1 MMRLSSIASIL
12 RINLLLCQEN
22 NMFRRIFAE
31 PRTKFLAFFA
41 NCFYNAE
48 NLENRG
54 MSPSSLEGECC
65 LLFSGTFTRLPMS
78 FTESIADLESHVFS
92 ALTHVREYVNG
103 YLDLGLDG
111 ILCCSAKG
119 EPSQSVLTLDTI
131 RKQLEGCRRCKLHV
145 GRIQLVFGTGNPQA
159 ALVFVGEG
167 PGYHEDQQGQP
178 FVGEAGALL
187 TRMIEAIGLRRDEV
201 YITNVV
207 KCRPPNNRN
216 PEPDEI
222 AMCEPFLLQQLEVI
236 QPKLICALGKFAAQ
250 TLLKTNTPIS
260 KLRGR
265 FHAYHGIKLMPT
277 YHPAYLL
284 RNPEDKRLVWE
295 DMQLV
300 QKAYETGF
308 P

>member
-1 MMRLSSIASIL
+1 
-12 RINLLLCQEN
+12 
-22 NMFRRIFAE
+22 
-31 PRTKFLAFFA
+31 
-41 NCFYNAE
+41 
-48 NLENRG
+48 
-54 MSPSSLEGECC
+54 MSL
-65 LLFSGTFTRLPMS
+65 
-78 FTESIADLESHVFS
+78 TESIAAPESQMIS
-92 ALTHVREYVNG
+92 ALTRVREYVNVYVG
-103 YLDLGLDG
+103 LGMDG
-111 ILCCSAKG
+111 ILCCSSSR
-119 EPSQSVLTLDTI
+119 EPPQQLLTLDTI
-131 RKQLEGCRRCKLHV
+131 RKQMEGCQRCKLHV
-145 GRIQLVFGTGNPQA
+145 GRTRLVFGIGNPQA

-178 FVGEAGALL
+178 FVGEAGLLL
-187 TRMIEAIGLRRDEV
+187 TRIIEAIGLRRDEV

-216 PEPDEI
+216 PESDEI

-300 QKAYETGF
+300 QKAYEAVFRGQ
-308 P
+308 